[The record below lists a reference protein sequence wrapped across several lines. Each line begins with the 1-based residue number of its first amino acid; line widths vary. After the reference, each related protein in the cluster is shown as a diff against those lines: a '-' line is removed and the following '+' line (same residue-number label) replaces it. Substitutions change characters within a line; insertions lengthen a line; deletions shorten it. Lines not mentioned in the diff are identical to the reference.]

1 MVVLMNK
8 KDIISMA
15 QKAGWSK
22 EYLAIGD
29 ERLERFA
36 GLVASAVKQF
46 HSALKKVSDLSG
58 AFRKAGT
65 EVLTAF
71 LAQETKDIK
80 ALADAYVV
88 SVNDIGML
96 TLMGIAARDGVKC
109 ADEGDFFALGQA
121 ALKFDFSDTEA
132 TASLLSAVGKSKD
145 ITDMVRFVRN
155 HANAQAKA
163 KSDSRKTG
171 PKTGQQKGESGAN
184 QFIENAGEVSTE
196 VLKKVLAAA
205 QAALKDRK

>member
-1 MVVLMNK
+1 METLQASQPVVAVAKQRTTQPTN
-8 KDIISMA
+8 
-15 QKAGWSK
+15 
-22 EYLAIGD
+22 
-29 ERLERFA
+29 
-36 GLVASAVKQF
+36 LVASAVKQF

-109 ADEGDFFALGQA
+109 EDGGDFFALGQA

-132 TASLLSAVGKSKD
+132 FASLLSSVGKSKD

-196 VLKKVLAAA
+196 VLKKVITAA